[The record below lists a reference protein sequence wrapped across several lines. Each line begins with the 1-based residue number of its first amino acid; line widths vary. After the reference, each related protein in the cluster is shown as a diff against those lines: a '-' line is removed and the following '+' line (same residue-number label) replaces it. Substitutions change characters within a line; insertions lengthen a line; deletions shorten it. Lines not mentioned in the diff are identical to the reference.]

1 MERPQPEQ
9 KSFSEISDDLLS
21 NLKIV
26 KDKFLRGEAELSEFL
41 SLRNDIQRMLYNE
54 LKRLSPERYTAEY
67 DDIAI
72 ASITQAGN
80 EYSRLN
86 NMHPVT
92 QAMQE
97 EIQQEL
103 EFEFWKDVFQKNYPN
118 ISLPTQGTASDI
130 FKTVLRN
137 FLNEYGYEL
146 NAEVIADIEL
156 NYILKSNLEPE
167 DYIQA
172 ERKMIDDINSW
183 NAVPGQKGREISI
196 LPTMT

>member
-9 KSFSEISDDLLS
+9 KSFSEITYDLLA

-26 KDKFLRGEAELSEFL
+26 KDKYLRGEAELSEFL

-67 DDIAI
+67 DDIAV

-118 ISLPTQGTASDI
+118 ISLPAQGTASDV

-137 FLNEYGYEL
+137 LLNEYGYEL
-146 NAEVIADIEL
+146 NAEIIADIEL

-167 DYIQA
+167 DYIKA
-172 ERKMIDDINSW
+172 ERKMIDDINS
-183 NAVPGQKGREISI
+183 
-196 LPTMT
+196 